1 MCPGLMMRSQIRGVG
16 DNLGNIADNTGA
28 IKDSLEISEEDLK
41 YLRDIAEQ
49 ETVNRYTVAEITID
63 QSGMQNNINSGDDID
78 GFMTKLTDSVNEAVD
93 NMTEGVH
100 E

>member
-1 MCPGLMMRSQIRGVG
+1 M
-16 DNLGNIADNTGA
+16 
-28 IKDSLEISEEDLK
+28 
-41 YLRDIAEQ
+41 
-49 ETVNRYTVAEITID
+49 
-63 QSGMQNNINSGDDID
+63 SGMQNTVNSGDDID

>member
-1 MCPGLMMRSQIRGVG
+1 V
-16 DNLGNIADNTGA
+16 
-28 IKDSLEISEEDLK
+28 
-41 YLRDIAEQ
+41 
-49 ETVNRYTVAEITID
+49 
-63 QSGMQNNINSGDDID
+63 NSGDDID